1 MLTEL
6 MKRFPILA
14 LAFTLSLATAA
25 APPPAAAPAAA
36 PDVKAIADAVDRRY
50 NNLRSLRAEFTEIYR
65 GAGLERT
72 ESGTLW
78 LKRPGKMRW
87 EYRQPREKLFIAD
100 GKHAWFYVP
109 GERQARKAPLKKLDD
124 LRSPLRYLLG
134 RAKLAKE
141 FDDLAVA
148 ADTPPA
154 TRGNLIL
161 RGAPRGMADRVTSV
175 LLELT
180 PESRIARLLIEEVDG
195 STTEFRFADTA
206 ENVIVSDDRFRLTL
220 PPDVEVVESSE
231 QLEP

>member
-1 MLTEL
+1 
-6 MKRFPILA
+6 MKFRSQLVLA
-14 LAFTLSLATAA
+14 LLLNLATAA
-25 APPPAAAPAAA
+25 AAPPAA
-36 PDVKAIADAVDRRY
+36 PDVKAIAEAVDRRY
-50 NNLRSLRAEFTEIYR
+50 NALRSMRAEFTEIYR

-87 EYRQPREKLFIAD
+87 EYRHPREKLFVAD

-134 RAKLAKE
+134 KAKLAKE

-148 ADTPPA
+148 EGAPA
-154 TRGNLIL
+154 ARGNLLL
-161 RGAPRGMADRVTSV
+161 RGTPRGMADRVTSV
-175 LLELT
+175 LLEIT

-206 ENVIVSDDRFRLTL
+206 ENVIVSDDRFRLSL
-220 PPDVEVVESSE
+220 PPDVEVIESVEP
-231 QLEP
+231 LEP

>member
-1 MLTEL
+1 
-6 MKRFPILA
+6 MKLFPALA
-14 LAFTLSLATAA
+14 LLFILSLAAAA
-25 APPPAAAPAAA
+25 APPPDA
-36 PDVKAIADAVDRRY
+36 KAIADAVDRRY
-50 NNLRSLRAEFTEIYR
+50 NGLRSLRAEFTEIYR

-100 GKHAWFYVP
+100 GKDAWFYVP
-109 GERQARKAPLKKLDD
+109 GERQARKAPLKKVDD

-134 RAKLAKE
+134 KTKLAKE
-141 FDDLAVA
+141 FDALTLGADVA
-148 ADTPPA
+148 PL
-154 TRGNLIL
+154 TRANVML

-175 LLELT
+175 LLEIT

-206 ENVIVSDDRFRLTL
+206 ENVVVSDAQFRLSL
-220 PPDVEVVESSE
+220 PPDVEVVESAE
-231 QLEP
+231 APVP

>member
-1 MLTEL
+1 
-6 MKRFPILA
+6 MKKLLVLA
-14 LAFTLSLATAA
+14 LAITLSLATITA
-25 APPPAAAPAAA
+25 APPPDAE

-50 NNLRSLRAEFTEIYR
+50 NALRSMRAEFTEIYR

-87 EYRQPREKLFIAD
+87 EYRRPREKLFIAD

-134 RAKLAKE
+134 KTKLAKE
-141 FDDLAVA
+141 FDGLAVA
-148 ADTPPA
+148 AGVAPA
-154 TRGNLIL
+154 TRGNILL
-161 RGAPRGMADRVTSV
+161 RGTPRGMADRVTSV

-206 ENVIVSDDRFRLTL
+206 ENVLVSDDRFRLSL
-220 PPDVEVVESSE
+220 PPDVEVIESAE
-231 QLEP
+231 EPIP

>member
-1 MLTEL
+1 MKSLLT
-6 MKRFPILA
+6 LA
-14 LAFTLSLATAA
+14 LFLSLAT
-25 APPPAAAPAAA
+25 AAPAAA

-50 NNLRSLRAEFTEIYR
+50 NALRSMRAEFTEVYR
-65 GAGLERT
+65 GSGLERT

-87 EYRQPREKLFIAD
+87 EYRRPREKLFLAD

-134 RAKLAKE
+134 KTKLAKE

-148 ADTPPA
+148 EDTPPA
-154 TRGNLIL
+154 ARGNILL
-161 RGAPRGMADRVTSV
+161 RGTPRGMADRVTSV

-180 PESRIARLLIEEVDG
+180 PESRIARLVIEEVDG

-206 ENVIVSDDRFRLTL
+206 ENVLVPDDRFRLSL
-220 PPDVEVVESSE
+220 PPDVEVIESAE
-231 QLEP
+231 EPVP

>member
-1 MLTEL
+1 LKTLLTL
-6 MKRFPILA
+6 VLV
-14 LAFTLSLATAA
+14 LSLGPAAAA
-25 APPPAAAPAAA
+25 APP

-65 GAGLERT
+65 GAGVERT

-87 EYRQPREKLFIAD
+87 EYRRPREKLFLAD

-134 RAKLAKE
+134 KTKLAKE
-141 FDDLAVA
+141 FDGLALAADVPPAVA
-148 ADTPPA
+148 
-154 TRGNLIL
+154 GNVML
-161 RGAPRGMADRVTSV
+161 RGVPHAMADRVTSV
-175 LLELT
+175 LLEIT
-180 PESRIARLLIEEVDG
+180 PESRIARLVIEEVDG

-206 ENVIVSDDRFRLTL
+206 ENVVVSDELFRFT
-220 PPDVEVVESSE
+220 PPEGAEVIEAEEVGR
-231 QLEP
+231 

>member
-1 MLTEL
+1 
-6 MKRFPILA
+6 MKKLLVIA
-14 LAFTLSLATAA
+14 LAFTLSLVTIAA
-25 APPPAAAPAAA
+25 APPPDAA

-50 NNLRSLRAEFTEIYR
+50 NALRSMRAEFTEIYR

-87 EYRQPREKLFIAD
+87 EYRRPREKLFIAD

-134 RAKLAKE
+134 KTKLAKE
-141 FDDLAVA
+141 FDGLAMA
-148 ADTPPA
+148 ADVATA
-154 TRGNLIL
+154 TRGNIML
-161 RGAPRGMADRVTSV
+161 RGTPRGMADRVTSV

-206 ENVIVSDDRFRLTL
+206 ENVLVSDDRFRLSL
-220 PPDVEVVESSE
+220 PPDVEVIESTE
-231 QLEP
+231 EPIP

>member
-1 MLTEL
+1 MKPFLTPAL
-6 MKRFPILA
+6 ILGMS
-14 LAFTLSLATAA
+14 LSIAAA
-25 APPPAAAPAAA
+25 AP
-36 PDVKAIADAVDRRY
+36 PDVKAIAAAVDRRY

-65 GAGLERT
+65 GAGLDRT

-87 EYRQPREKLFIAD
+87 EYRQPREKLFLAD

-134 RAKLAKE
+134 KTKLAKE

-148 ADTPPA
+148 EDTPA
-154 TRGNLIL
+154 ARGNLML
-161 RGAPRGMADRVTSV
+161 RGTPRGMADRVTSV
-175 LLELT
+175 LLEIT
-180 PESRIARLLIEEVDG
+180 PQSRIARLVIDEVDG

-206 ENVIVSDDRFRLTL
+206 ENVLVSDDRFRLSL

-231 QLEP
+231 RLEP

>member
-1 MLTEL
+1 M
-6 MKRFPILA
+6 
-14 LAFTLSLATAA
+14 SLHTVA
-25 APPPAAAPAAA
+25 APPPDA
-36 PDVKAIADAVDRRY
+36 KAIADAVDRRY

-65 GAGLERT
+65 GAGVDRT

-87 EYRQPREKLFIAD
+87 EYRQPRAKLFIAD
-100 GKHAWFYVP
+100 GKDAWFYVP

-134 RAKLAKE
+134 KAKLAKE

-148 ADTPPA
+148 ADVQPA
-154 TRGNLIL
+154 ARGNVML
-161 RGAPRGMADRVTSV
+161 RGAPHAMADRVTSV
-175 LLELT
+175 LLEIT

-206 ENVIVSDDRFRLTL
+206 ENVEVSDQKFRLSL

-231 QLEP
+231 EPTP

>member
-1 MLTEL
+1 
-6 MKRFPILA
+6 MKRFPVLA
-14 LAFTLSLATAA
+14 LAMVLSLS
-25 APPPAAAPAAA
+25 APAPAAP
-36 PDVKAIADAVDRRY
+36 PDVKAIAAAVDRRY

-65 GAGLERT
+65 GSGLERT

-87 EYRQPREKLFIAD
+87 EYRQPRAKLFLAD

-134 RAKLAKE
+134 RTKLARE

-148 ADTPPA
+148 ADVTPL
-154 TRGNLIL
+154 TRGNLML
-161 RGAPRGMADRVTSV
+161 RGAPHAMADRVTSV
-175 LLELT
+175 LLEIT

-206 ENVIVSDDRFRLTL
+206 ENVVVSDELFRFT
-220 PPDVEVVESSE
+220 PPEGAEVIEAEEVGR
-231 QLEP
+231 

>member
-1 MLTEL
+1 MKSLLT
-6 MKRFPILA
+6 LA
-14 LAFTLSLATAA
+14 LFFTLSLSAAA
-25 APPPAAAPAAA
+25 APP

-87 EYRQPREKLFIAD
+87 EYRQPREKLFVAD
-100 GKHAWFYVP
+100 GKVAWFYVP
-109 GERQARKAPLKKLDD
+109 GERQARKAPLKKVDD

-134 RAKLAKE
+134 KAKLAKE
-141 FDDLAVA
+141 FDDLALAPGVA
-148 ADTPPA
+148 PLVPA
-154 TRGNLIL
+154 NLML
-161 RGAPRGMADRVTSV
+161 RGVPHAMADRVTSV
-175 LLELT
+175 LLEIT

-195 STTEFRFADTA
+195 ATTEFRFADTA
-206 ENVIVSDDRFRLTL
+206 ENVEVSDQKFRLSL